1 MYYIVGFISTQRIIK
16 IDSGSRN
23 EGQLISKN
31 QRFRGSYEAVGQ
43 AVGQKQMTIDYLE
56 KMIELAEKELKID
69 FKKKNQI
76 PHNLVVPSESEKN
89 ELQVKS
95 IVSFFRD

>member
-1 MYYIVGFISTQRIIK
+1 MYYIVGFKSTQRIIK

-43 AVGQKQMTIDYLE
+43 AVGQKQMTKDYLE

-69 FKKKNQI
+69 F
-76 PHNLVVPSESEKN
+76 
-89 ELQVKS
+89 
-95 IVSFFRD
+95 